1 MEGAPA
7 SEGQVQGRNLLLAT
21 DGKPHSS
28 KAIEFAMEMA
38 KLTSSKLFIIYVVS
52 PKNES
57 ERSEAIKEGMS
68 VLQDLK
74 RRGTDRGLDVT
85 TLLEGGSPYQTVV
98 STAERIKAGAI
109 VVGTSGKSVLDRV
122 LIGSVSE
129 YVVRNSNCTVIV
141 VK

>member
-1 MEGAPA
+1 MEEGPA

-38 KLTSSKLFIIYVVS
+38 KLTSSKLFIMYVVS

-57 ERSEAIKEGMS
+57 ERSEAIKEGMGR
-68 VLQDLK
+68 LQELK
-74 RRGTDRGLDVT
+74 RLAGDRGLDVT
-85 TLLEGGSPYQTVV
+85 TLLEGGSPYQTIV